1 MNESAT
7 PNSSRTTGS
16 QTLARGLAILR
27 QVVDSHDGLS
37 ATEVAQRSKVHRTV
51 AYRILNTLCD
61 AELLHRGEDNR
72 YRGAAGLLSLAA
84 AGHQHLRNAATSHLR
99 SAADS
104 LGVTVALLV
113 REGNSAVSL
122 AVVSPRAGT
131 YHVAF
136 TEGSQHPVTIGA
148 AGLALLAAEP
158 ASAQDTDQ
166 VRLVREGGFAQ
177 TFGEVEPNMHG
188 LAIPLPAAG
197 SRPTACLNVI
207 TLHEQSALD
216 CIEPLKLAAARLLD
230 DLDA

>member
-1 MNESAT
+1 MNNGVESS
-7 PNSSRTTGS
+7 SSRTAGS
-16 QTLARGLAILR
+16 QTLARGLSILR
-27 QVVDSHDGLS
+27 QVTTSHDGLN
-37 ATEVAQRSKVHRTV
+37 ATEVAQHAKVHRTV

-84 AGHQHLRNAATSHLR
+84 AGHQHLRNAAVAHLR
-99 SAADS
+99 STADA

-136 TEGSQHPVTIGA
+136 TEGSQHPVTRGA

-158 ASAQDTDQ
+158 ASVQDSEQ
-166 VRLVREGGFAQ
+166 VRLVRERGYAQ
-177 TFGEVEPNMHG
+177 TFGEVEPNMYG

-207 TLHEQSALD
+207 TLHEQAAIN
-216 CIEPLKLAAARLLD
+216 CVEPLKSAAASLLNE
-230 DLDA
+230 LDT